1 MKGKWRQ
8 VVQWMWP
15 KAGEFYS
22 FLRLNCSFIVLIP
35 FFNQRKSLF
44 VSLEEEFDSIRVQI
58 IG

>member
-1 MKGKWRQ
+1 MA
-8 VVQWMWP
+8 QWMWP